1 MAMGSR
7 RITGMLLC
15 RAGNH
20 RVAFAA
26 HEVATIE
33 SPSTFE
39 GVVGLVCR
47 AFGGVA
53 GAERILVAASGE
65 AVGVDAL
72 EIDSEPLPLLPAPA
86 LLGRVAGGSLRGFV
100 QVRGGLWPLMSLVDF
115 GRFLAPSTR
124 EAACA
129 HQRD

>member
-1 MAMGSR
+1 MASGSR
-7 RITGMLLC
+7 SITGMLLC
-15 RAGNH
+15 WAGHH

-39 GVVGLVCR
+39 GRAGSACR
-47 AFGGVA
+47 AFGVA
-53 GAERILVAASGE
+53 TGAERILVAASGE

-72 EIDSEPLPLLPAPA
+72 EIDSEPLTLLPAPA

-115 GRFLAPSTR
+115 GRFMAPTTR
-124 EAACA
+124 EAA
-129 HQRD
+129 

>member
-1 MAMGSR
+1 MATGSR
-7 RITGMLLC
+7 SITGLLLC
-15 RAGNH
+15 RAGDH

-26 HEVATIE
+26 HEVVTIE
-33 SPSTFE
+33 SPSTF
-39 GVVGLVCR
+39 GGLAGSACR
-47 AFGGVA
+47 AFGGAA

-72 EIDSEPLPLLPAPA
+72 EIDPEPLTLLPAPA

-115 GRFLAPSTR
+115 GRFLAPSAR
-124 EAACA
+124 EAA
-129 HQRD
+129 